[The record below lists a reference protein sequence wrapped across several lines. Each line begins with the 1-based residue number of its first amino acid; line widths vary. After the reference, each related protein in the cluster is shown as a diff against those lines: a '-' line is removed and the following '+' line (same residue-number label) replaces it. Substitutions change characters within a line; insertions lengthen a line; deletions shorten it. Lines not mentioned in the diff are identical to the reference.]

1 MRCSV
6 LIVLRNEETITQ
18 MSGILT
24 SRGCHITDTCT
35 TGMAGLRSAAT
46 HPCESVI
53 VGFTL
58 SDMTGIGFA
67 ESLSGI
73 SDASVLLIVPPDQMN
88 FARESTGAL
97 DVSCLARPVTAQ
109 GLVTSIDMMLQFRE
123 RVQRMQNETKK
134 LRAGLERRGLAERA
148 KTALMRSLGLPE
160 AEAWRRIQKQSMDTG
175 KPLEQVAKHILE
187 IYGSHDTP

>member
-1 MRCSV
+1 MRCNV

-46 HPCESVI
+46 HPCEIVI

-88 FARESTGAL
+88 FAKESTGAL

-109 GLVTSIDMMLQFRE
+109 GLVTSIDMMLQLDRKS
-123 RVQRMQNETKK
+123 V
-134 LRAGLERRGLAERA
+134 
-148 KTALMRSLGLPE
+148 
-160 AEAWRRIQKQSMDTG
+160 
-175 KPLEQVAKHILE
+175 V
-187 IYGSHDTP
+187 